1 MKLSCACKSI
11 TKQSNNV
18 SSKMLQAQMVKTN
31 GRYTYKYSN
40 SKTDTI
46 HQIIIS
52 GDYDKN
58 RGLLLSLTYEVY
70 LRYYQPLST
79 QYNLGSML
87 TTIITSLTPEE
98 LAKLYCIEPVITK
111 PTPVIPYAK
120 GKTYYVMTKTYS
132 TVNDI
137 INANQIKNNITN
149 NTTSTVSYFIF
160 KNYISTDSFMPNY
173 KYIFDLSDST
183 NTGTMLAF
191 SFNNG
196 ESPLTSPIV
205 DCSGTPGQ
213 PGCIITLVIP
223 SDTKY
228 DSIYPF
234 NSEEKNVYKKY
245 NLSGFTVGSFVIQL
259 SAYSQPLTKSC
270 LTVTPLPV
278 TDPNIFIYNDIYY
291 ELLKLTP
298 SSMIYVYDYKGP
310 NLSMRDIKS
319 KDNVKGITNKKF
331 GMYKGR
337 TYYIYV
343 PKIYTLAI
351 LNTTQTANISYTG
364 DSTKKQTADVLG
376 TEADDRYDFYYGTIA
391 ITVNG
396 PFQPMSLYTLN
407 YGYIHAYR
415 VLVYSENCADVPWDT
430 NPYRFLF

>member
-11 TKQSNNV
+11 TKQQNNV
-18 SSKMLQAQMVKTN
+18 SSKMLQAQMIKTN
-31 GRYTYKYSN
+31 GRYKYKYSN
-40 SKTDTI
+40 SNTDTI
-46 HQIIIS
+46 HKIIIS

-58 RGLLLSLTYEVY
+58 RLLLLSLTYEVY

-79 QYNLGSML
+79 QYKLGNLL
-87 TTIITSLTPEE
+87 TTIISSLTPEE
-98 LAKLYCIEPVITK
+98 LAKLYCIEPDITK
-111 PTPVIPYAK
+111 PIPVVPYAK
-120 GKTYYVMTKTYS
+120 GKTYYVMTKSYS
-132 TVNDI
+132 TINDI
-137 INANQIKNNITN
+137 INANNIKNNSTD
-149 NTTSTVSYFIF
+149 TTSSTVSYFIF
-160 KNYISTDSFMPNY
+160 KNYISTDTFMPNY
-173 KYIFDLSDST
+173 QYRFDLSDST

-191 SFNNG
+191 SFNKG
-196 ESPLTSPIV
+196 EIPLSSPIV

-213 PGCIITLVIP
+213 PGCVVSLIIP
-223 SDTKY
+223 SDTNY

-234 NSEEKNVYKKY
+234 NSEEKNLYKKY
-245 NLSGFTVGSFVIQL
+245 NLSGFTVGSFFIEL
-259 SAYSQPLTKSC
+259 SAYSKPITELCSR
-270 LTVTPLPV
+270 VISLPI
-278 TDPNIFIYNDIYY
+278 TEPNIYIYNDIYY

-310 NLSMRDIKS
+310 RLSMRDIKS
-319 KDNVKGITNKKF
+319 KEIVKGVSDRKF

-343 PKIYTLAI
+343 PKIYALAI
-351 LNTTQTANISYTG
+351 LNTTQTSNISYTG
-364 DSTKKQTADVLG
+364 DSNKKQIADVLG
-376 TEADDRYDFYYGTIA
+376 TEADDRYEFYYGTIA

-415 VLVYSENCADVPWDT
+415 VLVYSETCADVPWDT